1 MKFTDCIR
9 DVRSH
14 VDAVRYAKKRRKL
27 IHVDVSVHQIIKLSY
42 AHIEMN
48 EEMFETSVVVTIK
61 PLAVDVQFAIYE
73 LGLLLSFYRTLQTF
87 V

>member
-1 MKFTDCIR
+1 MLEVTLMLQGMQRNDRTLSDGKW
-9 DVRSH
+9 
-14 VDAVRYAKKRRKL
+14 KL
-27 IHVDVSVHQIIKLSY
+27 IHVDVSVHQIINLSY

-48 EEMFETSVVVTIK
+48 EEMFETSMVVAIK
-61 PLAVDVQFAIYE
+61 SLAVDVQFAIYE